1 VKLSIKG
8 SNLLSLGDQVMIYR
22 RSWHLDQPYTH
33 EVTFDG
39 SLVKTDPPLYGAGFT
54 AVWMEISWREKCD

>member
-22 RSWHLDQPYTH
+22 RTWRINRLYTH
-33 EVTFDG
+33 EVAFDG
-39 SLVKTDPPLYGAGFT
+39 SLVETDPRPFGVGLS
-54 AVWMEISWREKCD
+54 AVRMAISWREKWD